1 MPYPKDPKMYS
12 PEIEEIVVESKE
24 DFYIRTMPKKEEV
37 IEQVYSPQDKQMI
50 PKKGENISIFGKIK
64 INEWNGRKT
73 PQLHIIDIA
82 NSQIN

>member
-1 MPYPKDPKMYS
+1 MAFRSLNTKLGD
-12 PEIEEIVVESKE
+12 EL
-24 DFYIRTMPKKEEV
+24 KKN
-37 IEQVYSPQDKQMI
+37 
-50 PKKGENISIFGKIK
+50 KGENISIFGKIK